1 MVQLEQYDASPIVTV
16 DTDANTEVNLKF
28 SCDKIPLIICINVLR
43 ICQKQCFLSFFFK
56 IHIVDFNTKYC
67 FCVVCRVN
75 PHRC

>member
-28 SCDKIPLIICINVLR
+28 SCDKIPLIIYINVQK
-43 ICQKQCFLSFFFK
+43 ICQKTVFPFFK
-56 IHIVDFNTKYC
+56 IHIIDFNRKYC